1 MEKIF
6 QFLVYF
12 LASIKCIMIIMLFNW
27 LKRINIRKC
36 HQPFFSTGN
45 EIHDN
50 LDAALTLLA
59 MSLAMPEGAVLFLSA
74 DILYGAG
81 NKQERICRN
90 KSS

>member
-1 MEKIF
+1 MYNDYNAIQLAVVEKDQYSKMSSAI
-6 QFLVYF
+6 
-12 LASIKCIMIIMLFNW
+12 
-27 LKRINIRKC
+27 
-36 HQPFFSTGN
+36 FSTGN

-81 NKQERICRN
+81 NKQESICGN
-90 KSS
+90 KTS